1 MDERKYN
8 TEALVESVRLAL
20 SGQPLDADK
29 ANILARQLIDLD
41 VHYWARRLLLKLLER
56 TDLEEAQ
63 RIRLVQALALATYKD
78 TSLLQVEAFDTA
90 QGMLAAEFDLKTT
103 QDQETLGLVGAL
115 YKRRWR
121 LDQRK
126 LWLEQSLHYYR
137 RGYDCGVQGD
147 SGYTAINAAY
157 IQDLLAHIENQPD
170 HAVGTGESADRRRSD
185 ALQIRNQIIEVL
197 RPSLPAKASTG
208 SQNYWLLVTL
218 AEACLGVGDNKQAS
232 LLLQQA
238 AGLDDIPD
246 WWRKSTVEQL
256 THLIQIQSV
265 DQDGVLL
272 GESEPWLAVKNLLVD
287 APDSAAET
295 LFSGKVG
302 MALSGGGFRASF
314 YHLGVLAKLAELDM
328 LRHIEVLSC
337 VSGGSIV
344 GAHYYL
350 ELRRMMQYSSRDS
363 EQKKIGLRDR
373 EITQNDYLNIVE
385 ILIKDFL
392 EGVQKNIRMRV
403 LANPIANLKML
414 FLPTYSRTEYLGELY
429 EKYLY
434 SRVKDDAN
442 GDSETRGPRLLREMI
457 IQPPDEA
464 ANFRPDNVNWRR
476 CNKIPQLVL
485 NATTLNTG
493 HVWQFTVTW
502 MGESPNLINRA
513 IDKSPR
519 LRRLYYQEAPEKRYE
534 NFRLGHAVAASSCVP
549 GLFEPIEL
557 PQLYP
562 EKNIR
567 LVDGGVFDNQGYAS
581 LLEQDCKVMIISDAS
596 GQLTADDNPAGGV
609 LGPILRSNSVMME
622 RIRWS
627 GYEDLHARC
636 RSGLLKGL
644 TYVHLTQGLEG
655 KEIDWKK
662 EDDNALTIHETE
674 PHTGYGIRKDVQH
687 RLAAIRTDLDSF
699 NDLEALALMN
709 SGYHAMEEMAG
720 NLDDFP
726 LVQDVTHNWLFR
738 QLDEAM
744 QSSKNSNNNI
754 SAKQLDRQL
763 KVSHMKF
770 FKVWRLNR
778 GLTWLAVMIAALSLF
793 TLGYWTINTLIIDP
807 TFSIMSTAP
816 VQSFI
821 SSLTTLLTLQN
832 IVGSVLF
839 LVLGYGL
846 LVLFGKRVGKRMMQF
861 LNPRSAMQR
870 ATIGLGVG
878 LIGWI
883 FPRLHLTLFDRI
895 YLKMGRVREHE

>member
-1 MDERKYN
+1 MDERKRN
-8 TEALVESVRLAL
+8 TEELVESARLIL
-20 SGQPLDADK
+20 SGQLIEADK
-29 ANILARQLIDLD
+29 ANKLARQLIDLD
-41 VHYWARRLLLKLLER
+41 IHYWARRLLLKLLER
-56 TDLEEAQ
+56 TDLDDAQ

-78 TSLLQVEAFDTA
+78 NSLLQVEAFDTA
-90 QGMLAAEFDLKTT
+90 QEMLAAEFDLKTT

-157 IQDLLAHIENQPD
+157 IQDLLAYIENQPD
-170 HAVGTGESADRRRSD
+170 HAVGTGESADLRRRD

-197 RPSLPAKASTG
+197 RPSLPTKASTA
-208 SQNYWLLVTL
+208 SQHYWLLVTL
-218 AEACLGVGDNKQAS
+218 AEACLGVGDNAEAS
-232 LLLQQA
+232 QLLQQA

-256 THLIQIQSV
+256 THLIQIQSA
-265 DQDGVLL
+265 DQDGLLL
-272 GESEPWLAVKNLLVD
+272 GKSASWSAVKNLLID
-287 APDSAAET
+287 APDRAAET

-302 MALSGGGFRASF
+302 LALSGGGFRASF

-350 ELRRMMQYSSRDS
+350 ELRRMMQFSSPDAK
-363 EQKKIGLRDR
+363 QKKVGLSDR
-373 EITQNDYLNIVE
+373 EITQNDYLNIIE
-385 ILIKDFL
+385 TLIDDFL

-434 SRVKDDAN
+434 SRVKDDPDS
-442 GDSETRGPRLLREMI
+442 DSESRAPRLLREMI

-519 LRRLYYQEAPEKRYE
+519 LRRLYYQEAPEERYE

-596 GQLTADDNPAGGV
+596 GQLTADDDPAGGV

-627 GYEDLHARC
+627 GYEDLHARR

-662 EDDNALTIHETE
+662 EDDNTRATHETK
-674 PHTGYGIRKDVQH
+674 PHTGYGIRKDVQQ

-726 LVQDVTHNWLFR
+726 LVQDVKHNWLFH

-744 QSSKNSNNNI
+744 QSNKKSNNRV

-763 KVSHMKF
+763 KVSPMKF

-778 GLTWLAVMIAALSLF
+778 GLMWLAIMVASLCLF
-793 TLGYWTINTLIIDP
+793 TLGYWIINSLITDP
-807 TFSIMSTAP
+807 TLSIMSTAP
-816 VQSFI
+816 VQSLI
-821 SSLTTLLTLQN
+821 SSLTAMLTLQN

-846 LVLFGKRVGKRMMQF
+846 LALFGKRVGKRIMQF

-870 ATIGLGVG
+870 VTIGLGVG

-883 FPRLHLTLFDRI
+883 FPRLHIALFDRI